1 MATMSQSPGKTAFPS
16 RLAFDPGHT
25 TGVAA
30 SFGSRI
36 IFTCT
41 VSHDYLAVDFLEQLL
56 VNFRPSQVIVEEIPP
71 NNPDKITRSMYM
83 LITKYYEHRGI
94 EVITV
99 MPGIWKPVRKKLDS
113 FWSEHIKDATGLI
126 FYEP

>member
-1 MATMSQSPGKTAFPS
+1 MTTPAPERVIRFPS

-25 TGVAA
+25 TGIAA
-30 SFGSRI
+30 SYGNNI
-36 IFTCT
+36 VYTGTIF
-41 VSHDYLAVDFLEQLL
+41 HNYLAVDFLEQLL
-56 VNFRPSQVIVEEIPP
+56 VMFRPSQVIVEEIPP

-83 LITKYYEHRGI
+83 LITKYYEHRSI

-99 MPGIWKPVRKKLDS
+99 MPGIWKPVRKKLDP
-113 FWSEHIKDATGLI
+113 FWSEHIKDATGLL